1 MAGTIGVAVG
11 GAGVIVGEGEGVIVG
26 GPGVKVGVAG
36 GATSRT
42 SFCSG
47 RMTEAA
53 LSPFQVIRSDRE
65 IS

>member
-1 MAGTIGVAVG
+1 MGETVGAVVG
-11 GAGVIVGEGEGVIVG
+11 SVGVIVGEGDGVVVG
-26 GPGVKVGVAG
+26 GPGVNVGVAG
-36 GATSRT
+36 GATRRT

-53 LSPFQVIRSDRE
+53 LSPFQVIRSESE